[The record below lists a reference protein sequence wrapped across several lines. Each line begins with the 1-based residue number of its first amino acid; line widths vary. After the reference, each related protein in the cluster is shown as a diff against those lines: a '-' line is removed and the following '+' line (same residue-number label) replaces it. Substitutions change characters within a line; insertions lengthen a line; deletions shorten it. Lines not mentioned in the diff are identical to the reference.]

1 MDASDRQ
8 ARRRAQLID
17 AGFELMGRDG
27 AKSVTMRGVSR
38 EAGLTERYFYESFA
52 GREQLLIAVLD
63 ATVERARDVLL
74 SAVEQ
79 APAQRLDAVRHLV
92 SVFTEFVTSDPRLGR
107 VLFIES
113 LAAPELAE
121 RGMELVEEFTLTI
134 AALMRST
141 ELGGERSDEQD
152 VRLNALAIFGSL
164 AQLYQAWLG
173 ERIAVSRERF
183 VEHVSQVIESVGRAA
198 SR

>member
-1 MDASDRQ
+1 MDASERQ
-8 ARRRAQLID
+8 ARRRDQLVA
-17 AGFELMGRDG
+17 AGFALMGGDG

-52 GREQLLIAVLD
+52 NREALLIAVLD
-63 ATVERARDVLL
+63 ATVEQAREVLL
-74 SAVEQ
+74 AAAER
-79 APAQRLDAVRHLV
+79 APAQQLDAVRYLV
-92 SVFTEFVTSDPRLGR
+92 GAFTEFVTSDPRRGR

-121 RGMELVEEFTLTI
+121 RGRELVAEFTVTI
-134 AALMRST
+134 AALMRGA
-141 ELGGERSDEQD
+141 ELGGEQADEQD

-164 AQLYQAWLG
+164 AQLYQAWLE
-173 ERIAVSRERF
+173 ERIDVPRERF
-183 VEHVSQVIESVGRAA
+183 VEHVSQVIESAGRAT